1 MFLVSHISC
10 TLWTVSHNLSQN
22 IVYKVLINR
31 TVCSNGPNMSTCYH
45 SRPPKM
51 EATWCKPQFSQHKAQ
66 SRQTYKKNF
75 KPIPISQSGRS
86 MNSQ

>member
-1 MFLVSHISC
+1 MFLVSHTSC

-22 IVYKVLINR
+22 IVIKVLMYR
-31 TVCSNGPNMSTCYH
+31 TVSSNVPNISTYYH
-45 SRPPKM
+45 SRPSKM